1 MSALKCIALLAVLV
15 TSGTQFQHNRPG
27 PKPSRAGESCNT
39 GQDLIIQA
47 LELLKADSKTPAVED
62 ANQLLRRA
70 TDLCAESGE
79 AWYYR
84 SLVDTRL
91 HRTPQAAVD
100 LERAN
105 LFPSDALRDGINPFV
120 LATPPSGQTKPAAR
134 IRQRW
139 ALVIGISA
147 FADPR
152 IPKLDFT
159 TADATTF
166 RDVLVDPAL
175 GGFAPANVRLLT
187 DSGASLVDIKKGLNW
202 LARSA
207 TPDDLVVVYIA
218 SHGSPR
224 SDDTAGANYIIA
236 NDTELDPD
244 HVDPDALYASALA
257 MVDLS
262 NAVATRLKSLRTAV
276 FLDTCY
282 SGGAITAGSKKSDS
296 ALAKAAVS
304 KATLEHITQGT
315 GRVIFAASRNDQ
327 ESLESSQLKHGY
339 FTYYL
344 VEALRQHPSM
354 PLSQVFS
361 YVQQHVSQRVEA
373 DYALY
378 DMHQTPTFSQSADDA
393 DFALGVDSSANTA
406 ALERVSPSASTGNLP

>member
-1 MSALKCIALLAVLV
+1 MGPIRCAAIVLLLTASSL
-15 TSGTQFQHNRPG
+15 QFQRNTQSVKSR
-27 PKPSRAGESCNT
+27 RAGESCTT
-39 GQDLIIQA
+39 GQDLVVQA
-47 LELLKADSKTPAVED
+47 LELLKADSKSPAIED

-84 SLVDTRL
+84 SLVEARL
-91 HRTPQAAVD
+91 HHAPLAA
-100 LERAN
+100 LALRQAN
-105 LFPSDALRDGINPFV
+105 LFPSDALRESLNPFV
-120 LATPPSGQTKPAAR
+120 LATPAPGQAKPDAH

-139 ALVIGISA
+139 ALVVGIGH
-147 FADPR
+147 FADQR
-152 IPKLDFT
+152 IPELDYT
-159 TADATTF
+159 TADATAF
-166 RDVLVDPAL
+166 RDVLIDPAL

-187 DSGASLVDIKKGLNW
+187 DSGASLVEIKKGLNW

-224 SDDTAGANYIIA
+224 SIDTAGANYIVV
-236 NDTELDPD
+236 NDTELDPS

-282 SGGAITAGSKKSDS
+282 SGGAITSTSRNSDS
-296 ALAKAAVS
+296 ALSKAAVS
-304 KATLEHITQGT
+304 KATLEHITQGM
-315 GRVIFAASRNDQ
+315 GRVIFAASRTDQ

-344 VEALRQHPSM
+344 VEALRKSPSM
-354 PLSQVFS
+354 PLSQIFS
-361 YVQQHVSQRVEA
+361 YVQEHVSQRVDT

-378 DMHQTPTFSQSADDA
+378 DMHQTPVLSQSADDA
-393 DFALGVDSSANTA
+393 DFALGVSNLSNTA
-406 ALERVSPSASTGNLP
+406 HLEESAKWRR